1 MGERMAEHGSSPPFD
16 ESCLI
21 NRLRARSPSAL
32 AEAYDRYGPMVYQTA
47 FRITGCPAEASDV
60 VQDVFLKLTE
70 SVQTYRARGCFTGWL
85 RKVAVRAALMRSRTT
100 RRRAEVALENAPL
113 SVARRSAPAPID
125 SIALE
130 QALATL
136 SPPLRT
142 VFLLKVV
149 EGYSHDEIAESLG
162 IRRGT
167 SEVRLHRA
175 RQSLQAQLTA

>member
-1 MGERMAEHGSSPPFD
+1 MK
-16 ESCLI
+16 C
-21 NRLRARSPSAL
+21 
-32 AEAYDRYGPMVYQTA
+32 
-47 FRITGCPAEASDV
+47 
-60 VQDVFLKLTE
+60 
-70 SVQTYRARGCFTGWL
+70 
-85 RKVAVRAALMRSRTT
+85 RTR
-100 RRRAEVALENAPL
+100 RRRAEVSLEQAPPTFT
-113 SVARRSAPAPID
+113 RRHAPAPVD

-136 SPPLRT
+136 SPSLRT

-175 RQSLQAQLTA
+175 RQSLQQQLTA

>member
-1 MGERMAEHGSSPPFD
+1 MAKHSSQQPFD
-16 ESCLI
+16 EADLI
-21 NRLRARSPSAL
+21 ARLRTRSPRAL
-32 AEAYDRYGPMVYQTA
+32 EQAYDRYGPMVYETA
-47 FRITGCPAEASDV
+47 FRITGCPAEASDI
-60 VQDVFLKLTE
+60 VQEVFLRLTA
-70 SVQTYRARGCFTGWL
+70 SVQTFSGRGSFTGWL
-85 RKVAVRAALMRSRTT
+85 RKVALRAALMKCRAR
-100 RRRAEVALENAPL
+100 RRRAEVSLEQAPL
-113 SVARRSAPAPID
+113 PFTRRRTPAPVD

-136 SPPLRT
+136 SPSLRT

-175 RQSLQAQLTA
+175 RQSLQQQLTA

>member
-1 MGERMAEHGSSPPFD
+1 MAEKMTSQPLD
-16 ESCLI
+16 EARLI
-21 NRLRARSPSAL
+21 QRLRARSPSAL
-32 AEAYDRYGPMVYQTA
+32 EEAYDRYGSMVYQTA
-47 FRITGCPAEASDV
+47 FRITSCPAEASDV

-70 SVQTYRARGCFTGWL
+70 SVQTYSGRGSFTGWL
-85 RKVAVRAALMRSRTT
+85 RKVALRAALMRCRAT
-100 RRRAEVALENAPL
+100 RRRAEVSLEQAP
-113 SVARRSAPAPID
+113 SSIRRRRAPTPAPVE

-175 RQSLQAQLTA
+175 RQSLQQQLTA